1 MLDVSV
7 IVPVY
12 QVADYLEQCLQSL
25 LQQSWKNFE
34 VLLIDDGSTDGSAEI
49 CDAFAGRDPRFK
61 VIHQTNNTSHHH
73 N

>member
-34 VLLIDDGSTDGSAEI
+34 VLLIDDGSISI
-49 CDAFAGRDPRFK
+49 
-61 VIHQTNNTSHHH
+61 
-73 N
+73 